1 MKCEICHNA
10 DAQTVLRRKKK
21 DGTEEELYVCKSC
34 AAASKKKRKSA
45 AGKDPDTVVLNS
57 GDEKPPPFVE
67 DLLKATLG
75 FVKGIAEAHD
85 KAEGKLKDVCP
96 TCGKK
101 REDFHND
108 NLLGCPDCWK
118 AFAPDI
124 RERLASTQSGVKHA
138 GRAPESAPRINLCAQ
153 LERKLKE
160 AVRRQQFEKAA
171 EIRRRLEELGGRPPA
186 PPPPEPP
193 R

>member
-10 DAQTVLRRKKK
+10 DAQTVLHRKKK

-34 AAASKKKRKSA
+34 ATAASKKRKSA
-45 AGKDPDTVVLNS
+45 AAEKDPDTVVLNS

-101 REDFHND
+101 RESFHED

-124 RERLASTQSGVKHA
+124 RERLASTQYGVKHA

-160 AVRRQQFEKAA
+160 AAAELGAADEAYKGENARAVKEREDAEKA
-171 EIRRRLEELGGRPPA
+171 ENK
-186 PPPPEPP
+186 
-193 R
+193 